1 MTGSPPYAW
10 ASVICVTATR
20 TSHSAP
26 SGGVGRVRVL
36 DRDDLPAALRLLALR
51 PVENVFVGSRI
62 RASGV
67 EASSLGCPIWGYER
81 DGELQALCHAGANLV
96 PVNGNP
102 DAVAAWAE
110 FAGPERTCF
119 SIIGPSRVA
128 LDLWRRLAQRWG
140 TPWSKVRDVRPRQ
153 PVMAISELPAIEPDP
168 GVRRMTLDHWD
179 SYYAAAVKMYTEE
192 VGVSPVQGSPAGYR
206 FYVRQL
212 ITSGRAFGMIR
223 DGRVVFKAD
232 VGSVAGEVCQVQGVW
247 LEPSLRG
254 QGLAAQAMATV
265 VQLARTISPTVTLYV
280 NDYNKP
286 ARATYA
292 RVGFQDVGEFATI
305 HY

>member
-1 MTGSPPYAW
+1 MLE
-10 ASVICVTATR
+10 R
-20 TSHSAP
+20 E
-26 SGGVGRVRVL
+26 
-36 DRDDLPAALRLLALR
+36 DLPAVLRLLAQR

-62 RASGV
+62 RSAGV
-67 EASSLGCPIWGYER
+67 EAASLGCPVWGYER
-81 DGELQALCHAGANLV
+81 DGELASLCHAGANLV
-96 PVNGNP
+96 PVNADP

-119 SIIGPSRVA
+119 SIIGPSTVA
-128 LDLWRRLAQRWG
+128 LDLWRRLAERWG
-140 TPWSKVRDVRPRQ
+140 TPWSKIRDVRPRQ
-153 PVMAISELPAIEPDP
+153 PVMAISDPPAVEPDP
-168 GVRRMTLDHWD
+168 RVRRMGLDHWD
-179 SYYAAAVKMYTEE
+179 TYYEAAVQMYTEE

-212 ITSGRAFGMIR
+212 ITSGRAFGLVQ

-232 VGSVAGEVCQVQGVW
+232 VGSVAGSVCQVQGVW
-247 LEPSLRG
+247 LDPALRG
-254 QGLAAQAMATV
+254 QGLAAPAMAAV
-265 VQLARTISPTVTLYV
+265 IQLARTIAPTVSLYV

-292 RVGFQDVGEFATI
+292 RVGFDDVGEFATI